1 MRLAISQSNYIPW
14 IGYFKLIANSDVF
27 IIYDSVQYTKN
38 DWRNR
43 NLICLNN
50 IPYYL
55 TIPVKY
61 SFKEKKT
68 VDQIRLPESD
78 WRVNH
83 LSCIKIAYES
93 SKYFNNYFPQIE
105 KIINS
110 KTEFLSDLNYKLI
123 SFICCELSINTRL
136 VRNEKFDYK
145 MEKSQRIIG
154 KCKELSVS
162 TYLTTPKAKNYLN
175 FEEFGKEN
183 IEVEIIDFNSCL
195 QKYDQKSTIFN
206 PFVSVLDLLFIE
218 GPINSKKR
226 LLN

>member
-43 NLICLNN
+43 NLIYLDN
-50 IPYYL
+50 IPHYL

-61 SFKEKKT
+61 SFREKLA
-68 VDQIRLPESD
+68 VDQVRLPESD
-78 WRVNH
+78 WRVKH
-83 LSCIKIAYES
+83 LSRIRIAYEG
-93 SKYFNNYFPQIE
+93 SKYFTSFFPQIE

-110 KTEFLSDLNYKLI
+110 KTIFLSDLNYKLI
-123 SFICCELSINTRL
+123 YFICSELNISTRL

-145 MEKSQRIIG
+145 LDKSQRIID

-162 TYLTTPKAKNYLN
+162 TYLTTPKAINYLN
-175 FEEFGKEN
+175 FEKFRKEN

-206 PFVSVLDLLFIE
+206 PFVSILDLLFLE
-218 GPINSKKR
+218 GPINSKNR
-226 LLN
+226 LF